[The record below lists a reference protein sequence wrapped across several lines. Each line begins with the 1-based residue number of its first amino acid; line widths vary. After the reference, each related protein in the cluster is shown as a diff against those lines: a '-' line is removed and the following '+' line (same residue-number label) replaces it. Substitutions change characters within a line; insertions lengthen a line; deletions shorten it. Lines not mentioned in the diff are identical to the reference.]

1 MAYHLRSSNPE
12 LDCCSVFSGVAC
24 SDSLVCSVTT
34 VFPLIAI
41 LFQSQMRS
49 QFPHHFRFVGMF
61 SNRSIPLIAILF
73 QSQMRSQFP
82 RHWTCSVVGGMFF
95 KAYLL
100 LTSWKSL
107 NSPKSAAPNKRP
119 TATESAITTR
129 VIFLAS

>member
-49 QFPHHFRFVGMF
+49 QFPHH
-61 SNRSIPLIAILF
+61 
-73 QSQMRSQFP
+73 
-82 RHWTCSVVGGMFF
+82 WTCSVLGGMFF
-95 KAYLL
+95 IAYLL

-107 NSPKSAAPNKRP
+107 NNPKSAAPNKRP

-129 VIFLAS
+129 VMFLAS